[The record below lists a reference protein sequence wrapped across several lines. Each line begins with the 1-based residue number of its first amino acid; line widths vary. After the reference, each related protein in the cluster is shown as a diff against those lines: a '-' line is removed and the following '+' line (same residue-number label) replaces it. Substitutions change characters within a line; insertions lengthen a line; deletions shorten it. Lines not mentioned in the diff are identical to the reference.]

1 MVLILG
7 IVLANNEDEEEEGSS
22 TTIVFV
28 VIGFMAGIFL
38 TVMSCRFA
46 IVSAVGLERGIRPK
60 ETKPKKGKKAT
71 QKHIA
76 SARAGQPKFRL

>member
-1 MVLILG
+1 MLGFGIVIQFIVLILG
-7 IVLANNEDEEEEGSS
+7 IVLENNEDEEEEGSS

-28 VIGFMAGIFL
+28 IIGFMAGIFL

-60 ETKPKKGKKAT
+60 ETKSIKGKK
-71 QKHIA
+71 K
-76 SARAGQPKFRL
+76 QPKTT